1 MKGKEDYLNEAFKLA
16 RQSMR
21 NNIGG
26 PFGAIIVKDDIV
38 IGEGGNQVI
47 THTDP
52 TAHAEIVAIREACK
66 NIANFDLSGA
76 VIYATCEPCP
86 MCLGAIYW
94 SGIKEV
100 VYGSTRYQAEA
111 AGFRD
116 NELYKEVSLP
126 AAERSISCSLMPHPE
141 AEEIYK
147 EWELKKDKM
156 VY

>member
-1 MKGKEDYLNEAFKLA
+1 MMKEEYFNEAFKLA
-16 RQSMR
+16 RQSLR
-21 NNIGG
+21 KNIGG
-26 PFGAIIVKDDIV
+26 PFGAVVVMKDTIIGK
-38 IGEGGNQVI
+38 GGNEVI
-47 THTDP
+47 TQNDP
-52 TAHAEIVAIREACK
+52 TAHAEIVAIREACR
-66 NIANFDLSGA
+66 NLHNFDLSGA

-100 VYGSTRYQAEA
+100 IYGSTRYQAEA

-126 AAERSISCSLMPHPE
+126 PGERSISCSLFPHPE
-141 AEEIYK
+141 AEAVYK
-147 EWELKKDKM
+147 EWELKQDKM

>member
-1 MKGKEDYLNEAFKLA
+1 MIKEEYLNEAFKLA

-26 PFGAIIVKDDIV
+26 PFGAIVVKDDII

-116 NELYKEVSLP
+116 SEIYKEINLEP
-126 AAERSISCSLMPHPE
+126 EKRSISCNLIPHPE

-147 EWELKKDKM
+147 EWELKQDKL

>member
-1 MKGKEDYLNEAFKLA
+1 MIKEEYLNEAFKLA

-26 PFGAIIVKDDIV
+26 PFGAIVVKDDII

-116 NELYKEVSLP
+116 SEIYKEVGLP
-126 AAERSISCSLMPHPE
+126 PGERSITCNLIPHPE

-147 EWELKKDKM
+147 EWELKQDKL

>member
-1 MKGKEDYLNEAFKLA
+1 MIKEEYLNEAFKLA

-26 PFGAIIVKDDIV
+26 PFGAIVVKDDII

-116 NELYKEVSLP
+116 SEIYKEVGLP
-126 AAERSISCSLMPHPE
+126 PEERSITCNLIPHPE

-147 EWELKKDKM
+147 EWELKQDKL